1 MITAGKDRFLIRHI
15 LLSAAAVL
23 ACASVAQAEPI
34 VRHANPPPAL
44 ILNGVTIP
52 PGAEILMLSGQLPN
66 PIDPAKTDSI
76 EAYGDTKTQTI
87 STFNKI
93 EAALAKQGYAMSDV
107 VKLTVFV
114 VGDPKLGG
122 KMDFA
127 GFNAGYREFFGTAKN
142 PNLVARSTVQ
152 VAALA
157 GPNFLIEIEA
167 TAAKAR

>member
-1 MITAGKDRFLIRHI
+1 MKLPATIMALCLATSATA
-15 LLSAAAVL
+15 A
-23 ACASVAQAEPI
+23 PI
-34 VRHANPPPAL
+34 VRHANPPPAI
-44 ILNGVTIP
+44 ILGGVTIP
-52 PGAEILMLSGQLPN
+52 PGAELVILSGQLPN

-76 EAYGDTKTQTI
+76 DAFGDTKTQAV

-93 EAALAKQGYAMSDV
+93 KAELAKIGYSMSDI

-127 GFNAGYREFFGTAKN
+127 GFNAGYKEFFGTPEN

-167 TAAKAR
+167 IAAKAPKGK

>member
-1 MITAGKDRFLIRHI
+1 MTSFLKTTA
-15 LLSAAAVL
+15 LLAAALIATPAL
-23 ACASVAQAEPI
+23 AKPI
-34 VRHANPPPAL
+34 VRHTNPPPAI
-44 ILNGVTIP
+44 ILGGVTIP
-52 PGAEILMLSGQLPN
+52 PGAEIVMLSGQLAN

-76 EAYGDTKTQTI
+76 EAYGDTKTQTV
-87 STFNKI
+87 STLAKI
-93 EAALAKQGYAMSDV
+93 KAALAKLGYSMSDV

-114 VGDPKLGG
+114 AGDPKLGG

-127 GFNAGYREFFGTAKN
+127 GFNAGYKEFFGTPEN

-167 TAAKAR
+167 IAAKAPPGK

>member
-1 MITAGKDRFLIRHI
+1 MKRLIA
-15 LLSAAAVL
+15 LAVAVL
-23 ACASVAQAEPI
+23 ATSGSAAPI
-34 VRHANPPPAL
+34 VRITNPPPAI
-44 ILNGVTIP
+44 ILGGVIIP
-52 PGAEILMLSGQLPN
+52 PGSEMLMLSGQLAS

-76 EAYGDTKTQTI
+76 EAFGDTRTQTI

-93 EAALAKQGYAMSDV
+93 KALLAKQGYAMSDI

-114 VGDPKLGG
+114 AGDPKLGG
-122 KMDFA
+122 KMDFM
-127 GFNAGYREFFGTAKN
+127 GFNAGYKEFFGTAEN

-167 TAAKAR
+167 TAAKAPKGK

>member
-1 MITAGKDRFLIRHI
+1 MNSMIKSTT
-15 LLSAAAVL
+15 LLAAAL
-23 ACASVAQAEPI
+23 TSTAAMAAPI
-34 VRHANPPPAL
+34 VRHTNPPPAI
-44 ILNGVTIP
+44 ILGGVTIP
-52 PGAEILMLSGQLPN
+52 PGAETVLLSGQLAN

-87 STFNKI
+87 STFTKI
-93 EAALAKQGYAMSDV
+93 KAALAKLGYAMSDI

-114 VGDPKLGG
+114 AGDPKLGG

-127 GFNAGYREFFGTAKN
+127 GFNAGYKEFFGTAEN
-142 PNLVARSTVQ
+142 PNLAARSTVQ

-167 TAAKAR
+167 IAAKAPKGK

>member
-1 MITAGKDRFLIRHI
+1 MTV
-15 LLSAAAVL
+15 LLKSSVLLAAALCGVSASAA
-23 ACASVAQAEPI
+23 PI
-34 VRHANPPPAL
+34 VRHTNPPPAI
-44 ILNGVTIP
+44 ILGGVTIP
-52 PGAEILMLSGQLPN
+52 PGAEMVLLSGQLAS
-66 PIDPAKTDSI
+66 PIDPAKTATI
-76 EAYGDTKTQTI
+76 EDYGDTKTQTV

-93 EAALAKQGYAMSDV
+93 KAALAKLGYSMSDI

-114 VGDPKLGG
+114 AGDPKLGG

-127 GFNAGYREFFGTAKN
+127 GFNAGYKEFFGTPEN

-167 TAAKAR
+167 IAAKAPKGK

>member
-1 MITAGKDRFLIRHI
+1 MIRYLAMPAL
-15 LLSAAAVL
+15 AAAL
-23 ACASVAQAEPI
+23 AAVPVQAQTI
-34 VRHANPPPAL
+34 VRHTNPPPAI
-44 ILNGVTIP
+44 ILGGVTIP
-52 PGAEILMLSGQLPN
+52 PGAELLMLSGQLAS
-66 PIDPAKTDSI
+66 PIDPANTQGV

-87 STFNKI
+87 STFRKI

-127 GFNAGYREFFGTAKN
+127 GFNAGYREFFGTAAN

-157 GPNFLIEIEA
+157 GPQFLIEIEA
-167 TAAKAR
+167 TAAKVK

>member
-1 MITAGKDRFLIRHI
+1 MVRLLPIFLAAT
-15 LLSAAAVL
+15 LAVPAAA
-23 ACASVAQAEPI
+23 API
-34 VRHANPPPAL
+34 VRHMNPAPAI
-44 ILNGVTIP
+44 ILGGVTLP
-52 PGAEILMLSGQLPN
+52 AGAEIVMLSGQLAA

-76 EAYGDTKTQTI
+76 AAFGDTKTQTI

-93 EAALAKQGYAMSDV
+93 KAALAKLGYGMGDI

-127 GFNAGYREFFGTAKN
+127 GFNEGYKQFFGTPEN

-167 TAAKAR
+167 TAAKAPKP

>member
-1 MITAGKDRFLIRHI
+1 MKPLLTSLAITLFSATSAVAG
-15 LLSAAAVL
+15 
-23 ACASVAQAEPI
+23 PI
-34 VRHANPPPAL
+34 VRHTNPPPAI
-44 ILNGVTIP
+44 ILSGVTVP
-52 PGAEILMLSGQLPN
+52 AGAETLILSGQLAS

-76 EAYGDTKTQTI
+76 EAFGDTKTQTI

-93 EAALAKQGYAMSDV
+93 KALLAKQGYMMSDI

-114 VGDPKLGG
+114 AGDPKLGG

-127 GFNAGYREFFGTAKN
+127 GFNAGYKEFFGTAEN

-167 TAAKAR
+167 IAAKAPK

>member
-1 MITAGKDRFLIRHI
+1 MTT
-15 LLSAAAVL
+15 LLKSSVLVAAALYGASASAA
-23 ACASVAQAEPI
+23 PI
-34 VRHANPPPAL
+34 VRHTNPPPAF

-52 PGAEILMLSGQLPN
+52 PGAEMVLLSGQLAS
-66 PIDPAKTDSI
+66 PIDPAKAATMDDF
-76 EAYGDTKTQTI
+76 GDTKTQTV
-87 STFNKI
+87 STFTKI
-93 EAALAKQGYAMSDV
+93 KAALAKLGYSMSDI

-114 VGDPKLGG
+114 AGDPKLGG

-127 GFNAGYREFFGTAKN
+127 GFNAGYKEFFGTPEN

-167 TAAKAR
+167 IAAKAPKGK

>member
-1 MITAGKDRFLIRHI
+1 MKPLLTSFAITLFSATSAVAG
-15 LLSAAAVL
+15 
-23 ACASVAQAEPI
+23 PI
-34 VRHANPPPAL
+34 VRHTNPPPAI
-44 ILNGVTIP
+44 ILSGVTVP
-52 PGAEILMLSGQLPN
+52 AGAETLILSGQLAS

-76 EAYGDTKTQTI
+76 EAFGDTKTQTI

-93 EAALAKQGYAMSDV
+93 KALLAKQGYMMSDI

-114 VGDPKLGG
+114 AGDPKLGG

-127 GFNAGYREFFGTAKN
+127 GFNAGYKEFFGTAEN

-157 GPNFLIEIEA
+157 GPKFLIEIEA
-167 TAAKAR
+167 IAAKAPK

>member
-1 MITAGKDRFLIRHI
+1 MKPLLTSLAITLFSATSAVAG
-15 LLSAAAVL
+15 
-23 ACASVAQAEPI
+23 PI
-34 VRHANPPPAL
+34 VRHTNPPPAI
-44 ILNGVTIP
+44 ILSGVTVP
-52 PGAEILMLSGQLPN
+52 AGAETLILSGQLAS

-76 EAYGDTKTQTI
+76 EAFGDTKTQTI

-93 EAALAKQGYAMSDV
+93 KALLAKQGYTMSDI

-114 VGDPKLGG
+114 AGDPKLGG

-127 GFNAGYREFFGTAKN
+127 GFNAGYKEFFGTAEN

-167 TAAKAR
+167 IAAKAPK